1 MAWENRP
8 SMTMKRNSMLKQA
21 LREAGLD
28 IYRVSSEEVQL
39 AERVRDNLIMD
50 ARVSVRETLVRFSA
64 RARQG
69 DFPEDEGE
77 TLFNRARKLGE
88 FARSHGFEEARQLS
102 PKPPIRAIQA
112 RASMLGT
119 RWSSQKK
126 SKTWNAPSTRPAS
139 FSVTHAKRHAELHFG
154 AGTDALGQPRA
165 PRRLC

>member
-1 MAWENRP
+1 
-8 SMTMKRNSMLKQA
+8 MTMKRNSMLKQA

-50 ARVSVRETLVRFSA
+50 ARISVRETLVRFSA

-88 FARSHGFEEARQLS
+88 FARSHGFEEARQFVTETPDPSNPGKSLDAWYEVEFA
-102 PKPPIRAIQA
+102 KKVENVERAIDEA
-112 RASMLGT
+112 RFVLRHPRKAT
-119 RWSSQKK
+119 R
-126 SKTWNAPSTRPAS
+126 
-139 FSVTHAKRHAELHFG
+139 
-154 AGTDALGQPRA
+154 
-165 PRRLC
+165 